1 MSIHTASAQR
11 EAFSAHRRLLS
22 QALGLGLGSSLML
35 SHKPAHSVQPSANP
49 EQAQDFT
56 LAGSQGPLQLSRV
69 EGALVYLDF
78 WASWCA
84 PCKLSFPWMQA
95 MHERYQESGLVI
107 LAICLDKDSREATA
121 FLQQAKPRFSILFDE
136 QATTPQR
143 YDIKAMPSSFFIR
156 PKSLTMLH
164 KHAGFR
170 SQDQA
175 ALERLIQSFLQR

>member
-1 MSIHTASAQR
+1 MRSMP
-11 EAFSAHRRLLS
+11 HRRLLS
-22 QALGLGLGSSLML
+22 KAIGLSLGSSLIL
-35 SHKPAHSVQPSANP
+35 SHKPAPSAQPSANP

-56 LAGSQGPLQLSRV
+56 LAGSPSPLQLSRV

-95 MHERYQESGLVI
+95 MHERYKESGLVI

-121 FLQQAKPRFSILFDE
+121 FLQQARPRFSILFDE

-175 ALERLIQSFLQR
+175 ALERLIKTFLQR